1 MKASNN
7 LNQLLSRVKTFSS
20 RKAAPVATAIQTEA
34 PPTNISIVSN
44 PQIKAAF
51 SEVEK
56 YLAENYGT
64 PKAQLRYKDYTN
76 GASLMCEDATF
87 SMSLIILTTAEGL
100 YNLPDNVL
108 LLGHVTSD
116 KGVDWLTDE
125 VSDLIVFLK
134 RLGAD
139 HRIQHLALAFSKE
152 KPDHPATVKKPT
164 SPASASTKLQSHP
177 SPRQEDSSC
186 RGDFHYVSQH
196 IPLLCQ

>member
-7 LNQLLSRVKTFSS
+7 LNKLLSRVKTFSS

-152 KPDHPATVKKPT
+152 KPDHPATVKEADVT
-164 SPASASTKLQSHP
+164 CIRL
-177 SPRQEDSSC
+177 
-186 RGDFHYVSQH
+186 Y
-196 IPLLCQ
+196 